1 MAVARG
7 GDGGIGNK
15 AFKSSTNRAPRRTI
29 PGSPGE
35 EAWLTLEF
43 RLPVDVAMVGL
54 PNSGKS
60 DLLVAL
66 TGGVATVAP
75 YPLSTLDPAFGP
87 LESPE
92 GRLFLV
98 VDLPGLGLDG
108 LPRRD
113 SHLEQLERA
122 RVIVHCVDAS
132 DPESPTERIA
142 RVRAGLK
149 QFLPP
154 GLTEIVVATHADEAE
169 EGTGW
174 ADLAVDTDHRHG
186 HRGPAR
192 PARRSAHLTPMA
204 VLVAKLGSSTLVDGD
219 GNLRDDIL
227 EARVRDLVRVR
238 RQGHHPVLVTS
249 GAIACGLGRLGI
261 RERPSALPDLQAAS
275 AVGQGVLFQRYSQ
288 AFAPHDVVPAQVLL
302 TSSDLAA
309 RASYLNART
318 TLRRLAEMGA
328 VPVINENDTTA
339 TDELT
344 FGDNDVL
351 AAQVAILMGATWL
364 VLLTDREGLYAE
376 GPDGPVLLG
385 DVPAETRP
393 DDIRLAKMSGSGLG
407 SGGIASKVAAASM
420 ATGGG
425 VTCVIASGSDE
436 GVIPGVASGHHVGT
450 RFSPTARPEAAFKL
464 WLRHAKPT
472 LGRIVVDDG
481 AAAALRERGTS
492 LLAVGVVSSEG
503 GFQAGDAVEV
513 VSGPA
518 GSLVGKGISAMSA
531 DELRLVAGL
540 KSDAVRERVPDA
552 APQVIHRDEFVLAD
566 ARGGD
571 APGGDRGLMGGS

>member
-1 MAVARG
+1 
-7 GDGGIGNK
+7 
-15 AFKSSTNRAPRRTI
+15 
-29 PGSPGE
+29 
-35 EAWLTLEF
+35 
-43 RLPVDVAMVGL
+43 
-54 PNSGKS
+54 
-60 DLLVAL
+60 
-66 TGGVATVAP
+66 
-75 YPLSTLDPAFGP
+75 
-87 LESPE
+87 
-92 GRLFLV
+92 
-98 VDLPGLGLDG
+98 
-108 LPRRD
+108 
-113 SHLEQLERA
+113 
-122 RVIVHCVDAS
+122 
-132 DPESPTERIA
+132 
-142 RVRAGLK
+142 
-149 QFLPP
+149 
-154 GLTEIVVATHADEAE
+154 
-169 EGTGW
+169 
-174 ADLAVDTDHRHG
+174 
-186 HRGPAR
+186 
-192 PARRSAHLTPMA
+192 MA

-227 EARVRDLVRVR
+227 EDRVRDLVRVR
-238 RQGHHPVLVTS
+238 RQGHYPVLVTS

-261 RERPSALPDLQAAS
+261 RERPTALPDLQAAS

-288 AFAPHDVVPAQVLL
+288 AFAPHEVVPAQVLL

-376 GPDGPVLLG
+376 GPGGHVLLG

-393 DDIRLAKMSGSGLG
+393 EDIRLARMSGSGLG

-450 RFSPTARPEAAFKL
+450 RFSPAARPEAAFKL

-513 VSGPA
+513 VSGSA
-518 GSLVGKGISAMSA
+518 GSVVGKGISAMSA

-571 APGGDRGLMGGS
+571 AAGGDHGLMGGS